1 MELNLYDEFWFKVKI
16 QSAKGVHAVSCV
28 VLYPSEI
35 LEAVSDEEGALLVK
49 PGSFFASYSADEVLS
64 AALENR
70 LPGRLQVALN
80 KPFDETPSAG
90 VGSLFEVRFRCV
102 GVGEGEIRFS
112 EPRISDDA
120 SQDYASQWTP
130 TQIKV
135 TGVNIVSAE
144 IDVTPR
150 SFEPK
155 ELDVT
160 WEIAG

>member
-1 MELNLYDEFWFKVKI
+1 M
-16 QSAKGVHAVSCV
+16 SCI
-28 VLYPSEI
+28 VLYPPEI
-35 LEAVSDEEGALLVK
+35 LEAVSGEEGALMVK
-49 PGSFFASYSADEVLS
+49 PGSFFASYPADEVFS

-70 LPGRLQVALN
+70 LPGRLHIALN

-112 EPRISDDA
+112 ESRISDDM
-120 SQDYASQWTP
+120 DKDVASQWAP
-130 TQIKV
+130 AKIKI
-135 TGVNIVSAE
+135 TGVNLVTAE

-155 ELDVT
+155 ELDVMR
-160 WEIAG
+160 EIAG